1 MDQQLIDNTNI
12 GSIEQG
18 LKSEIDQFKRELKET
33 SLMVEQ
39 SQSELAKLMQR
50 NAVVTGHI
58 QQIQTHVDTIPKE
71 EIKASYS
78 DALDAQQRL
87 LVMKGQLDK
96 LQSDKNNL
104 EIIIFNLDKTLNIIK
119 EMSNQSAVGATSQ
132 AAALETLIKAQESVR
147 LRLSRQMHDGPAQ
160 ALANFIVQTEIAAR
174 LFEMDPNKARAEL
187 NSIKETALTTFQKI
201 RAYIFEL
208 RPMMLD
214 DLGLVQTMHRYK
226 DAFKEQTGI
235 EINFT
240 RKGKEVRFE
249 PYIDVM
255 VFRAVQELLGN
266 AYRYNLDAAG
276 KLSIS
281 VNFVVDDTTISV
293 SVNDN
298 GKGFNQDTALNGDGL
313 GLRIIK
319 ERVDLLGGSME
330 IESAVGQ
337 GCQVSFQIPYKE
349 MKTATPPALKT

>member
-1 MDQQLIDNTNI
+1 MDQQTIDNTNI
-12 GSIEQG
+12 GTTEQG
-18 LKSEIDQFKRELKET
+18 IRNDLDQYKRALKET

-58 QQIQTHVDTIPKE
+58 QQIQTHVDSIPKD

-96 LQSDKNNL
+96 LQSDKSNL
-104 EIIIFNLDKTLNIIK
+104 ETIIRYLDNTLNIIK
-119 EMSNQSAVGATSQ
+119 EMSYQSAAGAINQ
-132 AAALETLIKAQESVR
+132 AAALETLIKAQEAVR

-187 NSIKETALTTFQKI
+187 NSIKETALSTFQKV

-214 DLGLVQTMHRYK
+214 DLGLIQTMLRYK

-276 KLSIS
+276 KLAIS
-281 VNFVVDDTTISV
+281 VNFIVDDSTISV
-293 SVNDN
+293 TVSDN
-298 GKGFNQDTALNGDGL
+298 GKGFDQDTALRGEGL

-319 ERVDLLGGSME
+319 ERVDLLSGTME